1 VCVII
6 DTQLLHQVFRNVHP
20 NYSDVNRFLS
30 QNKIQLV
37 YGGKLKREYVRLG
50 WFRRLLLRLDQ
61 QGSARKVDD
70 VKVDS
75 ESVQV
80 SNKGLCISNDPHI
93 VALARISGARIL
105 CSMDIDLIEDF
116 GNKELIDD
124 PRGKFYKNSSHNHLL
139 RKYCKTSWKAK

>member
-1 VCVII
+1 MCVII

-93 VALARISGARIL
+93 VALARIFWR
-105 CSMDIDLIEDF
+105 
-116 GNKELIDD
+116 
-124 PRGKFYKNSSHNHLL
+124 
-139 RKYCKTSWKAK
+139 